1 MTVGYKSRVTDHI
14 IFAAEIGARYTFSDG
29 LDASVPNSDELQSL
43 SFGNTNSNDWYVFS
57 GITLTY
63 TFGRRP
69 CYCNF

>member
-1 MTVGYKSRVTDHI
+1 MVLGYKTNISNHLVL
-14 IFAAEIGARYTFSDG
+14 AAEVGARYTFSDE
-29 LDASVPNSDELQSL
+29 LDGSVPDNEFREQF

-69 CYCNF
+69 CYCGF